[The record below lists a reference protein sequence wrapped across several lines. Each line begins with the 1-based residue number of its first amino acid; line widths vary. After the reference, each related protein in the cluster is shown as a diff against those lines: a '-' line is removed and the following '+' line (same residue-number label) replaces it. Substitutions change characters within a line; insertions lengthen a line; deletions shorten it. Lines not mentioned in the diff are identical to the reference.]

1 MTLYLGRYLMEKCL
15 RVAMEDITEG
25 RRLKNSYIMYLSKD
39 RCTKK
44 IPGIQKY
51 LDEQFSDKKLGRFE
65 WGKPVNALSVVHIV
79 KFLSTQPGN
88 EKYGNAADELIRWSV
103 LSGQVR
109 NPAAHTIVA
118 ITDDIIKESYGNEN
132 SAALVR
138 SIRAVLRQAFG
149 NEGKAEA
156 FEIYEGINQ
165 MVKKSMEE

>member
-1 MTLYLGRYLMEKCL
+1 MTLYLGRYLMEKCM

-25 RRLKNSYIMYLSKD
+25 RGLKNSYIMYLSEDK
-39 RCTKK
+39 CTKK
-44 IPGIQKY
+44 IPGIEKY
-51 LDEQFSDKKLGRFE
+51 LDEQFSDKKQGRFE

-88 EKYGNAADELIRWSV
+88 EKYGNAADELIRWSI

-118 ITDDIIKESYGNEN
+118 ITDDIIKESYGSKD

-149 NEGKAEA
+149 SEGKDEA
-156 FEIYEGINQ
+156 FEIYERINQ
-165 MVKKSMEE
+165 MVKTSMEE